1 MGKVPDFIR
10 SLSKERKKNKD
21 KVLEQEGD
29 EEKGEEEAPKN
40 EDADVEA
47 AGEEGAAEKDAED
60 GEEAP
65 KDTKTKVKEAIEN
78 IHMPKLPK
86 IHKPALL
93 KKKKATEEDGE
104 EAEADDKDKE
114 KDEEAAEENEE
125 KEEKKEGEGEEEE
138 KEEEAGDKE
147 ESKELLE
154 KKEEDGEKEGEEAKE
169 TEEKPDAEQKEGEV
183 DTKEPDQT
191 DGKAATS
198 RGAALLESIRSVASH
213 VPAIFRKPK
222 VKDTDVEAGEKDELL
237 DKQEDSNKKEE
248 GDELKEV
255 KTDDGGSPVKK
266 DHDAASHDSEKKDP
280 KKTQKTVKKHQKIQ
294 KQ

>member
-1 MGKVPDFIR
+1 MG
-10 SLSKERKKNKD
+10 
-21 KVLEQEGD
+21 
-29 EEKGEEEAPKN
+29 
-40 EDADVEA
+40 
-47 AGEEGAAEKDAED
+47 
-60 GEEAP
+60 
-65 KDTKTKVKEAIEN
+65 
-78 IHMPKLPK
+78 
-86 IHKPALL
+86 
-93 KKKKATEEDGE
+93 
-104 EAEADDKDKE
+104 
-114 KDEEAAEENEE
+114 AAEENEE

-138 KEEEAGDKE
+138 EKEKKSSKIIDSLKDIKSKVHVPAFLSKKTSSKEKDVEAGDKE

-169 TEEKPDAEQKEGEV
+169 TEEKPDAEQKEGEE

-248 GDELKEV
+248 GDELK
-255 KTDDGGSPVKK
+255 
-266 DHDAASHDSEKKDP
+266 
-280 KKTQKTVKKHQKIQ
+280 
-294 KQ
+294 